1 MRKSRLYFWG
11 LLAVF
16 MFNSCN
22 ESKNSKEVSE
32 EKNNNGTDKF
42 ICTENN
48 FSDFIVLSSSLDK
61 YQKPYTSAYFFKG
74 ILKNNTENIYKKISI
89 RGELILVL
97 ENGNELNC
105 SDINITKSLLGDG
118 ITPDYRSNWK
128 PNEEW
133 KIDELKSCSFSI
145 EYFDYPVKE
154 VFTQYYLQLTDQINN
169 TETEIMISQRDVTDK
184 WKIAQKKVKNNNIDC
199 DDDIRKI
206 SKFLKNK

>member
-1 MRKSRLYFWG
+1 MKSNLIFV
-11 LLAVF
+11 VF
-16 MFNSCN
+16 AILCLSCN
-22 ESKNSKEVSE
+22 QNNSKDVSE

-61 YQKPYTSAYFFKG
+61 YQKPYTSAYYFKG
-74 ILKNNTENIYKKISI
+74 KLKNSTENIYKKVSI
-89 RGELILVL
+89 RGELIFVL

-133 KIDELKSCSFSI
+133 KINELKSCSFSI

-184 WKIAQKKVKNNNIDC
+184 WKIARKKVRNNNVDC
-199 DDDIRKI
+199 DNDIWKI
-206 SKFLKNK
+206 SKFLKSI

>member
-1 MRKSRLYFWG
+1 MKSNLIYVIFAI
-11 LLAVF
+11 LCL
-16 MFNSCN
+16 SCN
-22 ESKNSKEVSE
+22 QKNNRGVSE

-42 ICTENN
+42 ICTENI

-74 ILKNNTENIYKKISI
+74 KLKNNTENIYKKVSI

-118 ITPDYRSNWK
+118 IISDYRSNWK

-133 KIDELKSCSFSI
+133 EIKELKSCNFSI

-154 VFTQYYLQLTDQINN
+154 VFTQYYLQLADQINN

-184 WKIAQKKVKNNNIDC
+184 WKIAQKKIQNNSVDC
-199 DDDIRKI
+199 DDDIWKV
-206 SKFLKNK
+206 SKFLKHKNK